1 MYAGNHQDGIEKSS
15 ANQTEEQEAEH
26 APADGRIEAAA
37 VEESAGVRIALNML
51 QFYKSA
57 ISPLLQPS
65 CRFQPTCSAYSMDA
79 YKKFGVAKGTLLT
92 AWRLARCNPWGRSGY
107 DPVKWPPPGFDNFV
121 K

>member
-1 MYAGNHQDGIEKSS
+1 MLYSPPNSILIWFYKELCIFKVFNHF
-15 ANQTEEQEAEH
+15 NFY
-26 APADGRIEAAA
+26 
-37 VEESAGVRIALNML
+37 RIALNML

-65 CRFQPTCSAYSMDA
+65 CRFLPTCSAYSMDA

-92 AWRLARCNPWGRSGY
+92 AWRLARCNPWGGSGY
-107 DPVKWPPPGFDNFV
+107 DPVKWPPPGFENFI